1 MNSALLPLSTGSI
14 PAVLLVSLAAA
25 GIAFAASSPSAMSAT
40 DASIRYHVVNKWP
53 QLPPGR
59 DLGEVSGVGVDARGD
74 VFVFHR
80 NDRPWPDSDVLSV
93 KPIALPTVTIFDGQ
107 TGRILSEWGANTFA
121 MPHGLTVDARG
132 HVWLTD
138 VALQQVYEYSPDG
151 HLLMTLGKRGVPGN
165 DDTHF
170 NRPTKVAVAQDGSFY
185 VSDGYRNTRVMKF
198 SPEGR
203 FLFQWGTPG
212 DKPGQFD
219 VPHSVALDPQ
229 GRVYVCDRGNSRVQ
243 VFDALGHFIML
254 WKDAEIG
261 RPYDLAIAPD
271 GHAFIADG
279 GDQPAAPPDRSGV
292 ALVGLDGKVAGRFG
306 RWGNYDGE
314 FEIAH
319 DVAVGP
325 DGAVYVGDATGKR
338 VQKFL
343 LETR

>member
-1 MNSALLPLSTGSI
+1 MNRGMLPLCTRSTPSL
-14 PAVLLVSLAAA
+14 LLVFLAVA
-25 GIAFAASSPSAMSAT
+25 GIASAASGPGAMSAQS
-40 DASIRYHVVNKWP
+40 ASIRYHVVNGWP

-59 DLGEVSGVGVDARGD
+59 DLGEVSGVGVDAHGD

-80 NDRPWPDSDVLSV
+80 NDRVWPDSDVLSLE
-93 KPIALPTVTIFDGQ
+93 PIALPTVTKFDGE
-107 TGRILSEWGANTFA
+107 TGAILTEWGADAFA

-138 VALQQVYEYSPDG
+138 VALQQVFEYTGDG
-151 HLLMTLGKRGVPGN
+151 RLLRALGEPGVAG
-165 DDTHF
+165 DDSAHF
-170 NRPTKVAVAQDGSFY
+170 DRPTKVAVAPDGSFS

-198 SPEGR
+198 SPEGE

-212 DKPGQFD
+212 DGPGQFD
-219 VPHSVALDPQ
+219 LPHAVSLDSQ
-229 GRVYVCDRGNSRVQ
+229 GRVYVCDRSNARVQ
-243 VFDALGHFIML
+243 VFDAQGRFLEQ
-254 WKDAEIG
+254 WQDSEIG

-271 GHAFIADG
+271 GTAFIADG
-279 GDQPAAPPDRSGV
+279 GDQPVAPPDRSGV
-292 ALVGLDGKVAGRFG
+292 AVVGPDGKPVGRFG

-325 DGAVYVGDATGKR
+325 DGAVYVGDITGKR

-343 LETR
+343 PATH